1 MAKITNDIKNF
12 LERQKLGFVATVS
25 PDNTPNVS
33 PKGTIFAW
41 DDEHLIFADIRSPQT
56 ISNLENNSSIEINVI
71 DPILRKGYRFKGK
84 GTILK
89 DDKEYAKILNFYEK
103 KGTKSKINT
112 VVMVKVDILSE
123 VTSPLY
129 DLGFSEEEIKE
140 KWKKH
145 YLSF

>member
-1 MAKITNDIKNF
+1 MVLISDDIKQF
-12 LERQKLGFVATVS
+12 LEHQKLGFVATIS

-33 PKGTIFAW
+33 PKGTILAL

-56 ISNLENNSSIEINVI
+56 VFNLEKNPSIEINVV
-71 DPILRKGYRFKGK
+71 DPILRKGYRFKG
-84 GTILK
+84 I
-89 DDKEYAKILNFYEK
+89 AKILQDNNEFSKFLKFYEE
-103 KGTKSKINT
+103 KGIKSKINSI
-112 VVMVKVDILSE
+112 VIVKIDVLSE